1 MNIRIFG
8 YTVELYI
15 GMGRYN
21 RRYASKLLTQSHS
34 FASNQVGH
42 KVALI
47 KALRIE
53 QGISL
58 VDAKE
63 AIESMFDFDSDGKPT
78 IK

>member
-8 YTVELYI
+8 YTVELHISKGEYS
-15 GMGRYN
+15 
-21 RRYASKLLTQSHS
+21 RRYAGKLLTQSHS
-34 FASNQVGH
+34 FISNQLGY

-63 AIESMFDFDSDGKPT
+63 AIESMFDFDGDGKPT
-78 IK
+78 VK

>member
-1 MNIRIFG
+1 MNIRMFG
-8 YTVELYI
+8 YTIELHI
-15 GMGRYN
+15 SMSKYN
-21 RRYASKLLTQSHS
+21 RRYATKLLTRSHS
-34 FASNQVGH
+34 FTSNQVGR
-42 KVALI
+42 KIALI

-53 QGISL
+53 QDISL

>member
-1 MNIRIFG
+1 MFG

-15 GMGRYN
+15 SIGKYN

-34 FASNQVGH
+34 FVSNQVGY
-42 KVALI
+42 KIALI

-63 AIESMFDFDSDGKPT
+63 AIESMFDFDGEGKPI

>member
-1 MNIRIFG
+1 MKARIFG
-8 YTVELYI
+8 YIVELHISKGEYS
-15 GMGRYN
+15 
-21 RRYASKLLTQSHS
+21 RRYAGKLLTQSHS
-34 FASNQVGH
+34 FISNQLGY

-63 AIESMFDFDSDGKPT
+63 AIESMFDFNSDGKPT